1 MIRNDLFM
9 ALVIMIAAVIMI
21 VASMFFASPGDIVMK
36 AFAVSTALVS
46 FGLLVSA
53 IRDVLKKSIFKLLK

>member
-1 MIRNDLFM
+1 M
-9 ALVIMIAAVIMI
+9 LV
-21 VASMFFASPGDIVMK
+21 ASPGDIVMK